1 MFYCYFERVAERGI
15 WFFFIRMIGNQEQAS
30 KVSAS
35 IYIGHAGHPF
45 IVSSRH
51 LDLYLLIL
59 KDLKEVTWRNQF

>member
-30 KVSAS
+30 KVRAS
-35 IYIGHAGHPF
+35 IYIGHAGHLF

-51 LDLYLLIL
+51 LDLHLLIL